1 LFQKKILEAE
11 NIEFKLHS
19 KYKEFYIHGEWFEL
33 NTKQTQEI
41 ISFIESIENIEI
53 NQNINKKFK
62 TSYNGILFSQDMHKK
77 MIYVNEL
84 EVEILKYTGLL
95 DKRFNIFMTRKDT
108 KEFIEVLKTGDKLT
122 DEQVIYGRGKTKR
135 IHHLLAFKFAT
146 WVSKEFEIKVYKFFL
161 EHYPEIRELGGDKY
175 NEFRDKFL
183 PQVYDGDNSK
193 WVIINMNM
201 YINAILEKENG
212 WNKQTKLEY
221 KARDYI
227 YSHIM
232 LDIKRGLKPKNK
244 QLISNFI
251 NERIDYH
258 FESLKML
265 EEIGKG

>member
-1 LFQKKILEAE
+1 MKTDQKLE
-11 NIEFKLHS
+11 I
-19 KYKEFYIHGEWFEL
+19 
-33 NTKQTQEI
+33 
-41 ISFIESIENIEI
+41 
-53 NQNINKKFK
+53 KFDD
-62 TSYNGILFSQDMHKK
+62 ILFAQDMHSK

-84 EVEILKYTGLL
+84 EVEILRFTGLL

-108 KEFIEVLKTGDKLT
+108 IDFIEALKIADNLN
-122 DEQVIYGRGKTKR
+122 ESQIINGRGKTKR

-146 WVSKEFEIKVYKFFL
+146 WVSKEFEIKVYKFFM
-161 EHYPEIRELGGDKY
+161 EHYPDIRELGGDRY
-175 NEFRDKFL
+175 NEFRQHFL
-183 PQVYDGDNSK
+183 PKIYEGDNHK
-193 WVIINMNM
+193 WIIINMNI
-201 YINAILEKENG
+201 YINSTLEKEKG

-232 LDIKRGLKPKNK
+232 LDIKRGLKPVAR

-265 EEIGKG
+265 KEIETLNSKNNNFDE

>member
-1 LFQKKILEAE
+1 MKTNQKLEIPFDGLIFA
-11 NIEFKLHS
+11 
-19 KYKEFYIHGEWFEL
+19 
-33 NTKQTQEI
+33 
-41 ISFIESIENIEI
+41 
-53 NQNINKKFK
+53 
-62 TSYNGILFSQDMHKK
+62 QDMHLK

-84 EVEILKYTGLL
+84 EFEILKFTGLL

-108 KEFIEVLKTGDKLT
+108 KDFIEVLKKSDHLT
-122 DEQVIYGRGKTKR
+122 DNEIIYGRGKTKR

-183 PQVYDGDNSK
+183 PKVYQGESPK
-193 WVIINMNM
+193 WVIINMNI
-201 YINAILEKENG
+201 YINSVLEKENG

-232 LDIKRGLKPKNK
+232 LDIKRGLKPNGK
-244 QLISNFI
+244 QLISNFLK
-251 NERIDYH
+251 ERIDFH
-258 FESLKML
+258 FESLLML
-265 EEIGKG
+265 KEIERDSK